1 MARKKQSPPK
11 TSQTSP
17 RSQAVENTIGSIDK
31 LPTSLMLRVFGLF
44 LMLSFLIYGVSL
56 DFGFVLDDK
65 IVLSENSFTKKGL
78 EGISDLFAYDTFQGY
93 FGEQKNILQGGRY
106 RPLSLVSFAL
116 EYQLFGLNPMIFHL
130 GNILIY
136 ALSVF
141 VSFITLRRLFKEQ
154 KLTGT
159 GLLGST
165 AFVAALIFLLH
176 PIHTEAVA
184 NIKGRD
190 EIMAFLFSMLTLF
203 LCTKFYDTRKWQNL
217 IFASLAFLLGLFS
230 KENAITFLAVV
241 PFAILLFRPVFKS
254 RLIFILSN
262 LVVCTIIYL
271 AVRINALGYLMIDNP
286 STDIMNNPFVNLD
299 TLEKYGTIAYT
310 LLVFL
315 KLNFVPLQL
324 THDYYPFHVPIMGI
338 GDWQVWLS
346 LVLHLGLAAAV
357 FYYWK
362 KKPVISFALGFYI
375 ATLSIVS
382 NIFVNVGTFMNERFA
397 FMASL
402 GMCILM
408 ALAYQK
414 LREKTNE
421 GLPPKVLM
429 TLFSI
434 FILAYSYKSF
444 DRMFAWENEL
454 TLNQAAIKVSKN
466 SARANSFTATAYF
479 NRYKE
484 ITDQNERQELLSL
497 ARPYAERAIEILP
510 DYLNANLMMTGILA
524 EEYKFDRDLNKLLL
538 GFKDVASRRPDVE
551 YLTTYLKYLNDSS
564 SSKEDLVN
572 FYLDLG
578 YRILYQEQ
586 KKYNWA
592 IHYLLLADQ
601 KDPNNPRVYTALYQS
616 YMAFGRSDLAQRYN
630 TLPVPKAGQQ

>member
-165 AFVAALIFLLH
+165 AFVAALIFLIH

-262 LVVCTIIYL
+262 LVICTIIYL

-310 LLVFL
+310 LLVYL
-315 KLNFVPLQL
+315 KLNF
-324 THDYYPFHVPIMGI
+324 
-338 GDWQVWLS
+338 
-346 LVLHLGLAAAV
+346 
-357 FYYWK
+357 
-362 KKPVISFALGFYI
+362 
-375 ATLSIVS
+375 
-382 NIFVNVGTFMNERFA
+382 
-397 FMASL
+397 
-402 GMCILM
+402 
-408 ALAYQK
+408 
-414 LREKTNE
+414 
-421 GLPPKVLM
+421 
-429 TLFSI
+429 
-434 FILAYSYKSF
+434 
-444 DRMFAWENEL
+444 
-454 TLNQAAIKVSKN
+454 
-466 SARANSFTATAYF
+466 
-479 NRYKE
+479 
-484 ITDQNERQELLSL
+484 
-497 ARPYAERAIEILP
+497 
-510 DYLNANLMMTGILA
+510 
-524 EEYKFDRDLNKLLL
+524 
-538 GFKDVASRRPDVE
+538 
-551 YLTTYLKYLNDSS
+551 
-564 SSKEDLVN
+564 
-572 FYLDLG
+572 
-578 YRILYQEQ
+578 
-586 KKYNWA
+586 
-592 IHYLLLADQ
+592 
-601 KDPNNPRVYTALYQS
+601 
-616 YMAFGRSDLAQRYN
+616 
-630 TLPVPKAGQQ
+630 

>member
-165 AFVAALIFLLH
+165 AFVAALIFLIH

-203 LCTKFYDTRKWQNL
+203 FCTKFYDTRKWQNL

-254 RLIFILSN
+254 RLIIILSN
-262 LVVCTIIYL
+262 LVICTIIYL

-310 LLVFL
+310 LLVYL
-315 KLNFVPLQL
+315 KLNFIPLKL
-324 THDYYPFHVPIMGI
+324 THDYYPFHVPIMGL

-346 LVLHLGLAAAV
+346 VVLHLGLAAAV
-357 FYYWK
+357 FYFWK

-382 NIFVNVGTFMNERFA
+382 NIIITVGTFMNERFA

-414 LREKTNE
+414 LRENKKE
-421 GLPPKVLM
+421 GLPPKLLM

-444 DRMFAWENEL
+444 DRVFAWENEL

-479 NRYKE
+479 NKYKE

>member
-165 AFVAALIFLLH
+165 AFVAALIFLIH

-203 LCTKFYDTRKWQNL
+203 LCTKFYDTRKSQNL
-217 IFASLAFLLGLFS
+217 IFASLSFLLGLFS
-230 KENAITFLAVV
+230 KENTITFLAVV
-241 PFAILLFRPVFKS
+241 PFTILLFRPVIKS
-254 RLIFILSN
+254 RLIIILSN
-262 LVVCTIIYL
+262 LVICTIIYL

-310 LLVFL
+310 LLVYL
-315 KLNFVPLQL
+315 KLNFIPLKL
-324 THDYYPFHVPIMGI
+324 THDYYPFHVPIMGL

-346 LVLHLGLAAAV
+346 VVLHLGLAAAV
-357 FYYWK
+357 FYFWK

-382 NIFVNVGTFMNERFA
+382 NIIITVGTFMNERFA

-408 ALAYQK
+408 ALAFQK
-414 LREKTNE
+414 LREKKKE
-421 GLPPKVLM
+421 GLPPKLLM

-444 DRMFAWENEL
+444 DRVFAWENEL

-479 NRYKE
+479 NKYKE

-616 YMAFGRSDLAQRYN
+616 YMAIGRSDLAERYN

>member
-1 MARKKQSPPK
+1 MAKKKKSPQK
-11 TSQTSP
+11 TSQTIAKNQSVKKTISP
-17 RSQAVENTIGSIDK
+17 VDK
-31 LPTSLMLRVFGLF
+31 LPTPLMVSVFVLF
-44 LMLSFLIYGVSL
+44 LILSFLIYGVSL

-65 IVLSENSFTKKGL
+65 IVLSENNFTKKGL
-78 EGISDLFAYDTFQGY
+78 QGIPDLFGNDTFQGY

-116 EYQLFGLNPMIFHL
+116 EYQLFGLKPLIFHL
-130 GNILIY
+130 GNILFY
-136 ALSVF
+136 AFSVF
-141 VSFITLRRLFKEQ
+141 VSFITLRRLFSEQ
-154 KLTGT
+154 KLTVP

-165 AFVAALIFLLH
+165 AFVTALIFLLH

-203 LCTKFYDTRKWQNL
+203 YCTKFYDTKKWQNL
-217 IFASLAFLLGLFS
+217 VYASLAFLLALFS
-230 KENAITFLAVV
+230 KENAITFVAVV
-241 PFAILLFRPVFKS
+241 PFALLLFRPIIRS
-254 RLIFILSN
+254 RLILIFSK
-262 LVVCTIIYL
+262 LVICTLVYL
-271 AVRINALGYLMIDNP
+271 AVRIHALGYLMIENP
-286 STDIMNNPFVNLD
+286 SMDIMNNPFVNLD
-299 TLEKYGTIAYT
+299 TLEKYATIAYT
-310 LLVFL
+310 LLVYL
-315 KLNFVPLQL
+315 KLNFIPLQL
-324 THDYYPFHVPIMGI
+324 THDYYPFHIPIMGL
-338 GDWQVWLS
+338 GDWQMWIS
-346 LVLHLGLAAAV
+346 LILHLCMASAV
-357 FYYWK
+357 FYFWK
-362 KKPVISFALGFYI
+362 KKPIISFALGFYI

-414 LREKTNE
+414 IRAKTKE
-421 GLPPKVLM
+421 GTPSKVLM
-429 TLFSI
+429 TIFSI
-434 FILAYSYKSF
+434 FLLAYSYKSF
-444 DRMFAWENEL
+444 DRVFAWENEL

-484 ITDQNERQELLSL
+484 ITDQNERRELLNL
-497 ARPYAERAIEILP
+497 ARPYAERAIEIYP
-510 DYLNANLMMTGILA
+510 DYLNANLMLAGILA
-524 EEYKFDRDLNKLLL
+524 EEYKSDRDMNKLLL

-564 SSKEDLVN
+564 SSTEDLVN

-630 TLPVPKAGQQ
+630 TMPVPKAEQQ

>member
-444 DRMFAWENEL
+444 DRVFAWENEL